1 MKVGNKHLINFFYM
15 AQGFRYYITR
25 RGRVGMKNSVQGER
39 KPRKKQN
46 GIFPSLKPTKKIRVK
61 MKKRMGKKYFLYD
74 IYL

>member
-46 GIFPSLKPTKKIRVK
+46 GFFPSLKPTKKNWGENEEEDGEEI
-61 MKKRMGKKYFLYD
+61 FLP
-74 IYL
+74 LV